1 MKKIKNLIILAT
13 VICFVLAPISVFAW
27 FFVNDRTPMSFR
39 ILEIRSKVTLYEGND
54 INNNGVPDIAAD
66 KVQMAYY
73 TEKYDFKYLSEDN
86 AATEEKTVD
95 IKLNITIKEIV
106 PGQTKT
112 FKLALENTGDTDN
125 TIDLSFN
132 MNELTQNEKDYIE
145 LFSVRARKV
154 VADSAN
160 DAYSLESGE
169 KIWFMDMEDD
179 GYLGAIFS
187 DKLPGMATAEAN
199 NNLNDIYMDF
209 WVQFYMEPFE
219 SVNEHRKAAGK
230 NQLTED
236 EYNAFANKA
245 AENIKFYVSFDVTD

>member
-1 MKKIKNLIILAT
+1 MKKAKKIIIIAT

-54 INNNGVPDIAAD
+54 INNNGVPNIAAD

-95 IKLNITIKEIV
+95 IKLNITIKDIV

-154 VADSAN
+154 VANSAN

-179 GYLGAIFS
+179 EYLRAIFS

-199 NNLNDIYMDF
+199 DNLNDIYMDS
-209 WVQFYMEPFE
+209 WIQCYMEPFE
-219 SVNEHRKAAGK
+219 SVNEHRKVAGK
-230 NQLTED
+230 NQLAED
-236 EYNAFANKA
+236 EYNAFANKV

>member
-13 VICFVLAPISVFAW
+13 IICFVLAPISVFAW
-27 FFVNDRTPMSFR
+27 FFVNDRTAMSFQ

-54 INNNGVPDIAAD
+54 INNNGVPDVAAD

-73 TEKYDFKYLSEDN
+73 IEKYDFKYLSEDN

-95 IKLNITIKEIV
+95 IKLNIAIKDIV

-112 FKLALENTGDTDN
+112 FKLALENTGDADN
-125 TIDLSFN
+125 AIDLSFD
-132 MNELTQNEKDYIE
+132 MNKLVQSELDYIE

-154 VADSAN
+154 VADSTSVT
-160 DAYSLESGE
+160 YTLENSE
-169 KIWFMDMEDD
+169 KVWLMDMEDD
-179 GYLGAIFS
+179 RYLRAIFS

-199 NNLNDIYMDF
+199 NKLNDIFMDF
-209 WVQFYMEPFE
+209 WIQFYMEPFE
-219 SVNEHRKAAGK
+219 SVNEHRTAVGK